1 MTDTEEL
8 DFSSVEAEGYEPTPS
23 LTPEPE
29 YVAETSSMLS
39 TPTTSRTPVSY
50 EDQVN
55 KDFFMSDN
63 AQTSIGM
70 FMKSRY
76 GKSGIKQDGETR
88 EEYSERFFTKMRWM
102 QNNIASTGRGLS
114 WLNGADEKTKQN
126 FGLLYTQFNDMP
138 AF

>member
-1 MTDTEEL
+1 
-8 DFSSVEAEGYEPTPS
+8 
-23 LTPEPE
+23 
-29 YVAETSSMLS
+29 MLS

-76 GKSGIKQDGETR
+76 GKSGIKQDDETS
-88 EEYSERFFTKMRWM
+88 EEYAERFFTKMRLDAEILHL
-102 QNNIASTGRGLS
+102 QAQGCLG
-114 WLNGADEKTKQN
+114 
-126 FGLLYTQFNDMP
+126 
-138 AF
+138 